1 MGRKYGRITTPGTGD
16 PQALRW
22 CFRAH
27 RRSLADTY
35 GEPTCGISI
44 SRKRYWRARHLPN
57 HLWVAPVPSV
67 IGVDS
72 FNWRRKVTG
81 AALSYLASP
90 LGLMLAFR
98 VNSVVSR
105 FHEGRSQWG
114 QVRFVPI
121 DPTFPS
127 EDDARPLAHLLVQM
141 IFNARNIASLIS
153 ASETDVVD
161 DQVKA
166 TACRLLVAFGWAAKA
181 HARYEDDLSG
191 VLSALLG
198 EEEAERASAARQ
210 PALHVLAL
218 LRKTVQPL
226 QLPLAVSE
234 QLQTAISELYLCSAA
249 WSGS

>member
-1 MGRKYGRITTPGTGD
+1 MT
-16 PQALRW
+16 
-22 CFRAH
+22 
-27 RRSLADTY
+27 LA
-35 GEPTCGISI
+35 
-44 SRKRYWRARHLPN
+44 
-57 HLWVAPVPSV
+57 
-67 IGVDS
+67 
-72 FNWRRKVTG
+72 
-81 AALSYLASP
+81 
-90 LGLMLAFR
+90 
-98 VNSVVSR
+98 
-105 FHEGRSQWG
+105 
-114 QVRFVPI
+114 
-121 DPTFPS
+121 
-127 EDDARPLAHLLVQM
+127 PLAHLLVQM

-198 EEEAERASAARQ
+198 EEEAERASAARK

-234 QLQTAISELYLCSAA
+234 QLQTAISELDKMFGGMERLMSTSLSPTYMRHTSRGLLLWLGFLPAGLLGAGCTTLPKLLLVVLTTAYIMLGIDEIGIQIEQPFDILPLHALASDLTKDVEERLCK
-249 WSGS
+249 